1 MRKII
6 FPFLTVLMAS
16 LSFAQDSIFIDIMV
30 RDFPSGHPDFENFN
44 SKKPPAET
52 TIEDCGSLLQPELVD
67 QAVRDGYLATLD
79 ATIGIPSWGGN
90 PPTTD
95 SRDIY
100 PTFGM
105 VALTLSDDGKP
116 MKARQACDNTYLND
130 WFSSNQTALTPGGV
144 PFTVFEVPDVIGLS
158 LVEGTSN
165 TYEAKFLYQDDNG
178 YFPLDKHA
186 SLAPNDGISPLD
198 PSIIT
203 WGKQNDGS
211 WCNSR
216 LIDSCTPISDNNSG
230 IVNPYATGAKAHN
243 YGYTVQGKME
253 FSYRGQG
260 ANEIFTFQGDDDMWI
275 FIDGILEV
283 DLGGT
288 HLATTQTIDLGVL
301 AAKHN
306 WSLNST
312 HTMDFFYAE
321 RQTDGANLI
330 LTVTLNDIVPSK
342 NRSPYITRMEKVIGT
357 DDYYIFMNVNLHENT
372 IAQASSIQ
380 NMFSV
385 LTLQGD
391 QIGSSFTI
399 KSIESIDVEADE
411 RKYGVKYKVTFNND
425 GVTSLNGPEVEHTVS
440 FNTTEGIPFP
450 SEGIPAYAG
459 SSIAIMGSND
469 LVVDKHVYQ
478 SVVGIQSSTGSNET
492 LEPDDKVVYE
502 PYDIDKLTEIYPDE
516 IPKDEGVDLK
526 NTVIQLPDGLFGQQV
541 NTENLQTYLAEQIA
555 TGTGNPTVNLT
566 GSTAVPSASICGVG
580 DCAGFEVIVNGPYI
594 MNFQIYDHLGQFI
607 RNYQKAVGAEE
618 MARLYGTDW
627 TDNCVNGEGAVV
639 AGDALSLS
647 SDCKPVIANP
657 YILVRP
663 EIPPVDQTG
672 RLIGNGPILI
682 QLDLIEFPPIA
693 CWTKNDV
700 GDAYCPDNFKPAR
713 TVKILKYGYFRNN
726 GDIVVP

>member
-1 MRKII
+1 MMCS
-6 FPFLTVLMAS
+6 VAY
-16 LSFAQDSIFIDIMV
+16 AQLDSIFIDVVI

-44 SKKPPAET
+44 SKILPADA
-52 TIEDCGSLLQPELVD
+52 TISDCGSLLQPELAD
-67 QAVRDGYLATLD
+67 PAVRQGYMTTLGN
-79 ATIGIPSWGGN
+79 TIGIPSWG
-90 PPTTD
+90 PTVN

-105 VALTLSDDGKP
+105 VADTLSPDGKP
-116 MKARQACDNTYLND
+116 VKARDACNNTYLND
-130 WFSSNQTALTPGGV
+130 WFSDEQTALTPGGV
-144 PFTVFEVPDVIGLS
+144 PHTVFEVDDVIGL
-158 LVEGTSN
+158 VAIEGTTN
-165 TYEAKFLYQDDNG
+165 TYEVRFLHQEGNG

-186 SLAPNDGISPLD
+186 NVAVNDGVSPLD
-198 PSIIT
+198 PNIIT
-203 WGKQNDGS
+203 WGKQNNGS
-211 WCNSR
+211 WCNGA
-216 LIDSCTPISDNNSG
+216 IAKCTPISDNNSG
-230 IVNPYATGAKAHN
+230 IVNPYAGVANAHN
-243 YGYTVQGKME
+243 YGYTVQGKLE

-288 HLATTQTIDLGVL
+288 HIPTTQTVDLGLL
-301 AAKHN
+301 AAKYG
-306 WSLNST
+306 WPVNST

-321 RQTDGANLI
+321 RQTDGANLV

-342 NRSPYITRMEKVIGT
+342 NRSPYITRMEKVLGT
-357 DDYYIFMNVNLHENT
+357 DDYYIFMNVDLHENT
-372 IAQASSIQ
+372 IANASSIQ

-385 LTLQGD
+385 LTSSGE
-391 QIGSSFTI
+391 QIGNKFTI

-425 GVTSLNGPEVEHTVS
+425 GTTILNGPEVEHTVS

-459 SSIAIMGSND
+459 SSIPITGSNN

-478 SVVGIQSSTGSNET
+478 PVIGIQSSTGSNET
-492 LEPDDKVVYE
+492 LEPDDKVIYE

-541 NTENLQTYLAEQIA
+541 NTDDLQSYLAEQIA
-555 TGTGNPTVNLT
+555 TGTGSPAVNLT
-566 GSTAVPSASICGVG
+566 GSTAIPSASICGVG

-627 TDNCVNGEGAVV
+627 TDNCANGVGIP
-639 AGDALSLS
+639 GSI
-647 SDCKPVIANP
+647 DCKPEIANP